1 MKKSLLISILSSLSR
16 KEMTYFKEFV
26 NSPYFCKH
34 ADVRALTDYLSDL
47 YPNFTEKTCHPD
59 TILKALFGNKK
70 IDNKKLPLVFT
81 YTMRQL
87 ENFMAHEI
95 FKEEEGKHKIFIN
108 RYLCNKEQYRLG
120 SKQINQLKDLNLK
133 DERRDLG
140 SLQKKLEESRALD
153 FLFSTQNKIL
163 NEEQLVEMH
172 LYLDSSYLAEKI
184 KLACENLARN
194 ISLKID
200 KKPDLKH
207 FGLNEILKNPEKY
220 VDTPAIYVYACI
232 FNTLFTGEKEVYL
245 HTKETVS
252 NFSHLFSIEEEREL
266 YTYLT
271 NYCTA
276 KINKGDQEF
285 WSEIF
290 SIYKLLLQRET
301 IFFKGYLREF
311 YYKNIIT
318 VGTRL
323 NEREWVEQ
331 FMEDYKEKLHPDR
344 AENAYSFNKA
354 SYYYNIG
361 ELEKVQGL
369 LLRVE
374 YTAPRYVLGAK
385 VLLLQT
391 YFDLNEDEALFSLTD
406 SFRLFLKRNKQ
417 LSASNRLAYANL
429 FKLTKRL
436 ARIRGKKGFVSKHA
450 LEKDIDKLKRDFEK
464 TESLAQKNWVRIKI
478 EQVC

>member
-1 MKKSLLISILSSLSR
+1 
-16 KEMTYFKEFV
+16 MTYFKEFV
-26 NSPYFCKH
+26 YSPYFNKH
-34 ADVRALTDYLSDL
+34 EDVRLLTSLLSDL
-47 YPNFTEKTCHPD
+47 YPNFTEKNCQPEFLYKELYGKEKLD
-59 TILKALFGNKK
+59 K
-70 IDNKKLPLVFT
+70 KKLSLIFT

-87 ENFMAHEI
+87 ENFMANEI
-95 FKEEEGKHKIFIN
+95 LKEEEGKHKIFIN
-108 RYLCNKEQYRLG
+108 KYLCNKDQYRHG
-120 SKQINQLKDLNLK
+120 SKQISQLKSLNLK
-133 DERRDLG
+133 NERKDLDY
-140 SLQKKLEESRALD
+140 LQKKLEEKRAID
-153 FLFSTQNKIL
+153 FLMSAQNKIL
-163 NEEQLVEMH
+163 DEEELVGMNNF
-172 LYLDSSYLAEKI
+172 LDTAYLAEKI

-200 KKPDLKH
+200 KKPDLEH

-232 FNTLFTGEKEVYL
+232 FNTLYTGEKEVYL
-245 HTKETVS
+245 LTKKVVS
-252 NFSHLFSIEEEREL
+252 DLSSLFSIEEEREL

-276 KINKGDQEF
+276 QINKGDQAF

-290 SIYKLLLQRET
+290 SIYKLLLKRET
-301 IFFKGYLREF
+301 ILFKGYLREF

-354 SYYYNIG
+354 SYFYNIG

-374 YTAPRYVLGAK
+374 YTAPRYILGSK

-417 LSASNRLAYANL
+417 LTASNRLAYANL

-436 ARIRGKKGFVSKHA
+436 AKIRAKKGFVSKVA
-450 LEKDIDKLKRDFEK
+450 LQKDIDKLKRDFEN
-464 TESLAQKNWVRIKI
+464 TESLASKNWIKKKI